1 MASNEGLVE
10 KTIANM
16 DEMINADKERRNMKE
31 GRWPGMKEA
40 EKQRLYVQASMARC
54 RRCGDFA
61 PAFPVAGIL
70 LILCNDCEQHL
81 KMRDGCLWFA
91 EMVAKIS
98 QKKGKKS

>member
-16 DEMINADKERRNMKE
+16 DEMINADKAHRDLKE

-40 EKQRLYVQASMARC
+40 EKQRLYIKASMARC

-61 PAFPVAGIL
+61 PAFPVAAPL
-70 LILCNDCEQHL
+70 AILCDHCE
-81 KMRDGCLWFA
+81 KVFKAMDGCMWFA
-91 EMVAKIS
+91 DMVAAIS
-98 QKKGKKS
+98 QKRKKK